1 METLPNE
8 IKYKI
13 YEYIHQLNYIY
24 VIDQFKSITIKCLK
38 N

>member
-13 YEYIHQLNYIY
+13 YEYIHQLNYKNI
-24 VIDQFKSITIKCLK
+24 IGQLK
-38 N
+38 INNI